1 MRGFAGLVGFIALT
15 LFLQT
20 GCVGGFKDMRIGKT
34 FVITSPDKVVLLKER
49 SLESETFHL
58 DKPDVFTVEDL
69 TSPKEYTFGDKA
81 VMFSGEG
88 KDLVSSK
95 GRDSSKT
102 ATLADVNIAGLYK
115 VRFDSG
121 VEAYINSR
129 YIYPYSSSSEYI
141 LSEGEVEERG
151 MTTRQYLEWFKERSE
166 ENRKLTE
173 MLPKVEKDALD
184 KFERERREKIF
195 SLPWNKEKKQFI
207 LDRKLRVGMTKE
219 EVSLS
224 LNTLTD
230 FPRKNV
236 GEKGTSEGVEEEWIM
251 AGGKTYRFRNNVLAE
266 WEMKEVSC
274 EDVLKRKHSFP
285 GYKALYI
292 GMTPAEVEEVAR
304 CVPWKNDRRD
314 YRKLEH
320 GIVVDR
326 FVPEAGGD
334 REWKRIRCMK
344 YEIGVRCTYIEDIL
358 IVYIDGTAG
367 TINFRSK
374 EYFPTTELGHR
385 LFSRWLSHA
394 YMLLEERYGE
404 ASEVIVPRKHIY
416 SMDMKEGTIAIWDG
430 MNNRIWLG
438 VHPYGNMFM
447 AEIIFMNKAAA
458 KKIDEVL
465 K

>member
-1 MRGFAGLVGFIALT
+1 
-15 LFLQT
+15 
-20 GCVGGFKDMRIGKT
+20 MRIGKT

-195 SLPWNKEKKQFI
+195 SLPWNKEKSNLF
-207 LDRKLRVGMTKE
+207 
-219 EVSLS
+219 
-224 LNTLTD
+224 
-230 FPRKNV
+230 
-236 GEKGTSEGVEEEWIM
+236 WI
-251 AGGKTYRFRNNVLAE
+251 
-266 WEMKEVSC
+266 
-274 EDVLKRKHSFP
+274 
-285 GYKALYI
+285 
-292 GMTPAEVEEVAR
+292 
-304 CVPWKNDRRD
+304 
-314 YRKLEH
+314 
-320 GIVVDR
+320 
-326 FVPEAGGD
+326 
-334 REWKRIRCMK
+334 
-344 YEIGVRCTYIEDIL
+344 
-358 IVYIDGTAG
+358 
-367 TINFRSK
+367 
-374 EYFPTTELGHR
+374 
-385 LFSRWLSHA
+385 
-394 YMLLEERYGE
+394 
-404 ASEVIVPRKHIY
+404 
-416 SMDMKEGTIAIWDG
+416 
-430 MNNRIWLG
+430 
-438 VHPYGNMFM
+438 GN
-447 AEIIFMNKAAA
+447 
-458 KKIDEVL
+458 
-465 K
+465 